1 MAPCQ
6 NTANGK
12 LTPETQA
19 TEHKEKFRDEEEGK
33 LTTLRRTTKFGVA
46 VTLANFF
53 YGHFLV
59 ASNQPKDPRQDSW
72 LLTQSPLPT
81 VALSLTYVLG
91 VTWIGP
97 RLMAKRKPF
106 EGLRSLMVAYNAF
119 QVVYSAWLVYEL
131 GMGGWFGSYSFR
143 CQECDFS
150 DDPMAVRMMHA
161 SYWYYFSKFVDF
173 LDTIFFV
180 LHKKYEHIS
189 LLHVCHHSLMPVS
202 MWYGVRY
209 QAGGHNTL
217 MGLLNSFVHV
227 VMYGYYFLAAMGPKV
242 RPYLWWKK
250 HVTTLQM
257 IQFIT
262 VIIHALQLTVIDCPG
277 VPRALNLWVTLNALM
292 FLGLFADFYVKSYRA
307 KKASAQLKAKAGGST
322 RVSEAPLYSKIP
334 SKLPPN
340 SVAGTAYQ
348 TMDMCEKMALRSRL
362 GAI

>member
-6 NTANGK
+6 NNPTGK
-12 LTPETQA
+12 LTPETQGS
-19 TEHKEKFRDEEEGK
+19 EHKETFRDEEKEK
-33 LTTLRRTTKFGVA
+33 LSTLRRTTKFGIA
-46 VTLANFF
+46 VTLGNFL

-59 ASNQPKDPRQDSW
+59 ASDLPRDHRQDPW
-72 LLTQSPLPT
+72 LLTKSPLPT
-81 VALSLTYVLG
+81 VALSLLYVLG

-97 RLMAKRKPF
+97 KLMAKRKPF
-106 EGLRSLMVAYNAF
+106 EGLRNVMVAYNAV

-143 CQECDFS
+143 CQTCDFS

-189 LLHVCHHSLMPVS
+189 VLHVCHHSLMPVS

-209 QAGGHNTL
+209 QPGGHNTL

-227 VMYGYYFLAAMGPKV
+227 VMYGYYLLAAMGPKV

-257 IQFIT
+257 VQFIT
-262 VIIHALQLTVIDCPG
+262 VIVHALQLTVADCPG
-277 VPRALNLWVTLNALM
+277 VPPALNLWVGLNALM
-292 FLGLFADFYVKSYRA
+292 FLGLFADFYVKSYREKRA
-307 KKASAQLKAKAGGST
+307 SQKQKAQATST
-322 RVSEAPLYSKIP
+322 SRVPEAPLYSKIQ

-348 TMDMCEKMALRSRL
+348 TLDLCEKMALRSRL